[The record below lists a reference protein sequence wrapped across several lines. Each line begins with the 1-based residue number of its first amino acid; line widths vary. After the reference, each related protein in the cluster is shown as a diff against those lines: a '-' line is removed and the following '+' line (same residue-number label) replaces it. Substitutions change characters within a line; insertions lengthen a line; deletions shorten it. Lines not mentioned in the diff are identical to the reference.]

1 MRTVAYDLGCRVT
14 RGVSM
19 HGIGK
24 FVPSNLTVAIAL
36 AGVTL
41 LSFVGVQV
49 ARPQVAG
56 ASTDTGFT
64 FPFSG
69 TSQYEYLAP
78 TEITSP
84 SQLNQP
90 IGQEVADEIAT
101 HLGLSPADAFTQEQY
116 LEFTSGEG
124 AGGNPADAQLVDDSV
139 AILTNT
145 VGRPLYSNVN
155 GQTTA
160 SVLASYG
167 LFVNPDGML
176 ESVANADAATRQVNA
191 VIAPG
196 GYMGTWMMANGA
208 KRTLAALYGS
218 PYPLETLYGFISQQ
232 ISGAAQLVTNYKGG
246 VRSEVGMSMA
256 PALWLVNFILI
267 YLLNPSLAAYM
278 PAHWAPIPANVAN
291 AILPPNDSGQV
302 PYSQY
307 ASSLP

>member
-1 MRTVAYDLGCRVT
+1 MQRYGNFVRSKLMTVV
-14 RGVSM
+14 
-19 HGIGK
+19 
-24 FVPSNLTVAIAL
+24 AL
-36 AGVTL
+36 AGISL

-69 TSQYEYLAP
+69 TPHYESLAP
-78 TEITSP
+78 TEITNP

-90 IGQEVADEIAT
+90 VGQQAADQIAT
-101 HLGLSPADAFTQEQY
+101 QLGLSPADAFTQEQY
-116 LEFTSGEG
+116 QEFTSGGGE
-124 AGGNPADAQLVDDSV
+124 GGNPADAQLVDDSV

-155 GQTTA
+155 GQSTP

-176 ESVANADAATRQVNA
+176 ESVANEDAATRQVNT

-196 GYMGTWMMANGA
+196 GYMGKWMKANGA
-208 KRTLAALYGS
+208 KRTLAALYTS
-218 PYPLETLYGFISQQ
+218 PYPLETVYGFISQQ
-232 ISGAAQLVTNYKGG
+232 ISGAAQLVTNKSGG
-246 VRSEVGMSMA
+246 VTSEVGMSMA

-291 AILPPNDSGQV
+291 AILPPNSSGQV
-302 PYSQY
+302 LYSEY
-307 ASSLP
+307 ASYLPQ